1 MDRRRPRRGL
11 GVAAAVLFAIA
22 AVRATAAP
30 LPLAPLLPGAYA
42 PGTGVDATFLKV
54 ADGWHGSSVLWN
66 SVTGQYGSGQE
77 IGSYGW
83 GTGLW
88 GLADWRTA
96 HDAAPSGMV
105 EAAWSGRVATIA
117 FGDED
122 YNARY
127 AAEWGAV
134 ALAPLFAGGAV
145 SSQDNWTARIGGY
158 LRIAEAGVYNFSVLH
173 DDGFYFTIEGA
184 AGQALGLVHD
194 HLNPRDRLGF
204 DTDLQLDPGL
214 YRFELGAFDR
224 LETGVVQLDWSS
236 DGSRWTPV
244 PTSALVATPSANLVP
259 EPASA
264 ALAAAALLAMA
275 GLGRPAAAT
284 NRSRRRH
291 AG

>member
-1 MDRRRPRRGL
+1 ML
-11 GVAAAVLFAIA
+11 FAVAALQV
-22 AVRATAAP
+22 TAAP

-42 PGTGVDATFLKV
+42 PGAGVDATFLKV
-54 ADGWHGSSVLWN
+54 ADGWKGSSVLWDPGLKQYG
-66 SVTGQYGSGQE
+66 TGQP
-77 IGSYGW
+77 IGSFGW

-96 HDAAPSGMV
+96 HGAPPAGMV
-105 EAAWSGRVATIA
+105 EAAWSGRVETIA
-117 FGDED
+117 FGDD
-122 YNARY
+122 HYNAVY
-127 AAEWGAV
+127 AADWGAV
-134 ALAPLFAGGAV
+134 GLAPLFAGGAT

-173 DDGFYFTIEGA
+173 DDGFFFTIEGA

-224 LETGVVQLDWSS
+224 LETGVVQLDWSR

-275 GLGRPAAAT
+275 ALARQTAAA
-284 NRSRRRH
+284 NRPRRRH